1 MSVLGRRTM
10 GIPTVLIHE
19 ADGLIVTVEMLSGII
34 YQGYLEESEDTW
46 NLKLMNVTC
55 FLTDGTQI
63 SLEKIYLRGSQILFI
78 ILPDIYL
85 FLIDVIN

>member
-1 MSVLGRRTM
+1 MSVLGSKTV

-19 ADGLIVTVEMLSGII
+19 ADGLIVTVEMLDGVI
-34 YQGYLEESEDTW
+34 YQGYQEESEDTW

-55 FLTDGTQI
+55 FLTDGSQI
-63 SLEKIYLRGSQILFI
+63 SLEKIYLRGAQILFV

-85 FLIDVIN
+85 L